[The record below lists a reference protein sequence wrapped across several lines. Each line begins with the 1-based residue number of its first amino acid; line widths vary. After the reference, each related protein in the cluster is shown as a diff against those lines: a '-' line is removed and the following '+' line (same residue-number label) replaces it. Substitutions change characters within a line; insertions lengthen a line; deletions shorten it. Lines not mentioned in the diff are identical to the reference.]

1 MAILDKVKSKKT
13 AKVKEEKGDAV
24 ATTNEAISK
33 ASKFAAG
40 VLIAPHVTE
49 KSAMANGLNCYVFK
63 VNPRS
68 NRSMVKQAIKEV
80 YNVIPRK
87 VNITVIPDRAVFIKR
102 KKGVKLGYKKAVVF
116 LKKGDK
122 IAIN

>member
-1 MAILDKVKSKKT
+1 M
-13 AKVKEEKGDAV
+13 
-24 ATTNEAISK
+24 EAINK

-40 VLIAPHVTE
+40 VLIAPHITE
-49 KSAMANGLNCYVFK
+49 KAVNANQLNCYVFK

-80 YNVIPRK
+80 YNVIPKR
-87 VNITVIPDRAVFIKR
+87 VNITVIPSREVFVRR
-102 KKGVKLGYKKAVVF
+102 KKGVKAGYKKAVVF

-122 IAIN
+122 INIS